1 MQADLRE
8 LFAEC
13 GCEWVTSHVYR
24 KTVATLMDLAGLPPR
39 QAADQLG
46 HAKVSM
52 TQDNY
57 FGRKVA
63 KTGAAAVLAPL
74 GQLGSGQSKSGG

>member
-1 MQADLRE
+1 
-8 LFAEC
+8 
-13 GCEWVTSHVYR
+13 
-24 KTVATLMDLAGLPPR
+24 
-39 QAADQLG
+39 
-46 HAKVSM
+46 M

-74 GQLGSGQSKSGG
+74 GQLGSGREK